1 MNIVPL
7 LAKRTCDI
15 RVPMSADESEAD
27 STVMACSLPLMIHS
41 SHLELGAKP
50 ESLRECRHRE
60 SGRESQI
67 TLVSGRKFGDRYI
80 YGGLGTTV
88 LLGANVIVKA
98 EAGQPNRQAMD
109 AEDLRSYRQAMMQ
122 GHLRAL
128 PGGNRRLAGAHQ

>member
-1 MNIVPL
+1 M
-7 LAKRTCDI
+7 
-15 RVPMSADESEAD
+15 
-27 STVMACSLPLMIHS
+27 
-41 SHLELGAKP
+41 LGAKP

-109 AEDLRSYRQAMMQ
+109 AEDLRSYREAMTQ
-122 GHLRAL
+122 GPLRAL
-128 PGGNRRLAGAHQ
+128 LGGHKRLAGAPQ